1 MKRDISKKV
10 EQKVKDYFIKKKNDI
25 KKDGNLQDNKS
36 KR

>member
-25 KKDGNLQDNKS
+25 KSGSSATSTNS
-36 KR
+36 K